1 MTPAPTSID
10 TAPPAPPEVAA
21 PDDAPDDAP
30 GLRESTLYLMAA
42 ACGTGAANIYY
53 NQPLLGDFAKYFHA
67 TENQVGLVATA
78 AQVGYGLGMLFFV
91 PLGDL
96 IERRKVVLTLVYI
109 CTLLL
114 VATAASPTLWTL
126 VVLQGLVGVTCM
138 SAQLLIPLAVDLSPP
153 EKRGHTVGV
162 MLAGLL
168 CGLLGARTLG
178 GIVGD
183 HLGWR
188 AMFAMAAGI
197 MLVTG
202 VVLQIV
208 LPRRRPSVSMP
219 YWRLMRSLGDL
230 VRTQPVLR
238 VSSFVS
244 GCSFGA
250 FIAFWT
256 VLSFL
261 MRDHFHRGATEAG
274 LFGLVGLAGAAV
286 APLAG
291 KLSDRRGPTFTVTL
305 AMLLSIAA
313 FVGMAAWVSIPGLI
327 LGVLLL
333 DLGVQS
339 IQVAAQS
346 EVMSLV
352 PEARSR
358 INTVYMVARFI
369 GGAAGSALG
378 TLAYSHGGWTGTC
391 VAAIGALLVG
401 GIYHAWATPN
411 GALRVAVASVGMIK
425 SARQSRP

>member
-1 MTPAPTSID
+1 MTLDPAATELD
-10 TAPPAPPEVAA
+10 TPPPPDES
-21 PDDAPDDAP
+21 P

-53 NQPLLGDFAKYFHA
+53 NQPLLGDFARYFHA

-78 AQVGYGLGMLFFV
+78 AQVGYGVGILLFV

-96 IERRKVVLTLVYI
+96 IERRRVVLALVYV
-109 CTLLL
+109 CALLL
-114 VATAASPTLWTL
+114 VATAASPTLWVL
-126 VVLQGLVGVTCM
+126 VILQGLVGITCM
-138 SAQLLIPLAVDLSPP
+138 CAQLLIPLAVDLSPP

-168 CGLLGARTLG
+168 CGLLGARTVG
-178 GIVGD
+178 GLFGD
-183 HLGWR
+183 HYGWR
-188 AMFAMAAGI
+188 TMFAIAAAI

-202 VVLQIV
+202 VVLQAV
-208 LPRRRPSVSMP
+208 LPHRRPSVTMP
-219 YWRLMRSLGDL
+219 YGQLMRSLVDL

-238 VSSFVS
+238 VASLVS
-244 GCSFGA
+244 GLSFGA

-274 LFGLVGLAGAAV
+274 LFGLVGLAGAAI

-291 KLSDRRGPTFTVTL
+291 KLSDKRGATFTLTI

-313 FVGMAAWVSIPGLI
+313 FVGMALWVSILGLI
-327 LGVLLL
+327 IGVLIL

-339 IQVAAQS
+339 VQVAAQS

-369 GGAAGSALG
+369 GGAAGSSLG
-378 TLAYSHGGWTGTC
+378 TLAYTHGGWTGTC
-391 VAAIGALLVG
+391 VAAIGALVIG
-401 GIYHAWATPN
+401 AVYHALAPPSGT
-411 GALRVAVASVGMIK
+411 LRVAIAAVGN
-425 SARQSRP
+425 RQFPRRP